1 MKTAPSQERLQPANT
16 FARQGKAGPLY
27 YRTELFSVAADE
39 TGPQAHLGDH
49 PAGSVIRP
57 HFHTVEQFQ
66 VYVRGDAM
74 LGKKAVSPT
83 TVQYTDGFTPYGPI
97 VAGSDGVAFLTLR
110 PSYDAGAKYMPESR
124 DKLEQKAR
132 RNLVWTK
139 RVDSI
144 ETMMLGQSSRIDV
157 IFDPQPDGLGAWLLR
172 TGPGTEVPVPPS
184 TAPGGGQYWIVVTGP
199 VWNDGS
205 ELAPWSC
212 LFVEGSSATPLLTTG
227 SAGSDVLVLQ
237 FPLDARSGRRQHR
250 GAGA

>member
-16 FARQGKAGPLY
+16 FVRQGKAGPKY

-39 TGPQAHLGDH
+39 AGPQAHLGDH
-49 PAGSVIRP
+49 PAESVIRP

-97 VAGSDGVAFLTLR
+97 VAGPEGVAFFTLR
-110 PSYDAGAKYMPESR
+110 PRYDAGAKYMPESR

-132 RNLVWTK
+132 RNLVWSK

-144 ETMMLGQSSRIDV
+144 ETMMLGHSSRIDV
-157 IFDPQPDGLGAWLLR
+157 IFDPQPDGLGAWLVR
-172 TGPGTEVPVPPS
+172 TGPGTRVPSPS
-184 TAPGGGQYWIVVTGP
+184 SSASGGGQYWIPMTGP
-199 VWNDGS
+199 VWCGAS

-212 LFVEGSSATPLLTTG
+212 LFAEASSPTPVLTTG

-237 FPLDARSGRRQHR
+237 FPLETGERSEQHL
-250 GAGA
+250 GADK